1 MRETHPVFAERIESA
16 EQIWRY
22 FDFPKFMSMLSH
34 RALYFSR
41 ADLLGDPLEG
51 SFTKA
56 REAERQHLL
65 DNPPEGRTRKDLE
78 ATFQHNESIVRQG
91 PHCVYVNC
99 WHLGNQESMAM
110 WQGYGSGPY
119 GVAARS
125 RFGLLDEVLPEKST
139 GTGREEPVFLGRVRY
154 LDYSSHVERIPEE
167 YNLYAPFLC
176 KSIAYR
182 HENEIRAVFA
192 DIPGGMQ
199 KTAKPGYFVPVDL
212 DRLVETVTVSPLAPG
227 WFEDLVRDM
236 CTQLGFEF
244 TVTSSIVVAEP
255 IY

>member
-1 MRETHPVFAERIESA
+1 MREPHPVFIERVEPAEP
-16 EQIWRY
+16 IWRY
-22 FDFPKFMSMLSH
+22 FDFPKFVSLLNR

-56 REAERQHLL
+56 REAERQCLL
-65 DNPPEGRTRKDLE
+65 DNPPEGQTREDLE
-78 ATFQHNESIVRQG
+78 AIFRHNEAIVRQG
-91 PHCVYVNC
+91 PYCVYVNC
-99 WHLGNQESMAM
+99 WHLGNHESMAM

-119 GVAARS
+119 GVAVRS
-125 RFGLLDEVLPEKST
+125 TFGLLDELLPERFT
-139 GTGREEPVFLGRVRY
+139 ETGREEPVFLGRVRY
-154 LDYSSHVERIPEE
+154 LDYSSHVERIPAE

-182 HENEIRAVFA
+182 RESEIRAVFA

-199 KTAKPGYFVPVDL
+199 KTARPGYFVPVDL
-212 DRLVETVTVSPLAPG
+212 ARLVETVTVSPLAPS
-227 WFEDLVRDM
+227 WFADLVRDT
-236 CTQLGFEF
+236 CTQFGFGF
-244 TVTSSIVVAEP
+244 TVTSSIVTVVP